1 MPLGVAEAFARRDGA
16 WRHVFSPVKRLLDDI
31 RNAADS
37 ELMGRLSRATSP
49 LTIFTISTVLGGLT
63 GLQAYNYV
71 ALTAEHKQPLNVLL
85 ALNWAYWWSW
95 ALLAPVVLWLAR
107 RYRFERATWKKAAL
121 VHIVGVTACTAAH
134 VFLYVSARGV
144 IVTQLTER
152 SFLWADWWMYF
163 REGFFLNFDWEMM
176 TYWALVAVVHAL
188 DYHRQ
193 SQERELAAA
202 LLQTQLAEAQLEA
215 LQRQLHPHF
224 LFNTLNTISA
234 LMHRDVHAADEMLV
248 QLSDLLRLTL
258 DRVGTQQVP
267 LKDEVDFLKKYLE
280 IEQTR
285 FGDRL
290 LVNIDIDP
298 EVLDAPVPNLILQPL
313 VENALRHGIGP
324 RLGVGKIDVTA
335 TQGDGLLT
343 LTVRD
348 NGVGLSPDKLNA
360 FHSGVGL
367 SNTRSRLE
375 TLYGDRHRF
384 EFQTPPGGG
393 LVVTIVIPMG
403 HDPESLDRS
412 RAADAENPMESVA

>member
-1 MPLGVAEAFARRDGA
+1 
-16 WRHVFSPVKRLLDDI
+16 
-31 RNAADS
+31 
-37 ELMGRLSRATSP
+37 MGRLSRATSP
-49 LTIFTISTVLGGLT
+49 LTIFSIATALGVLT

-71 ALTAEHKQPLNVLL
+71 ALTAEHKQPFIVLL
-85 ALNWAYWWSW
+85 SLNMTYWYSW
-95 ALLAPVVLWLAR
+95 ALLVPLILWIAR
-107 RYRFERATWKKAAL
+107 HYRFERHTWRRAAV
-121 VHIVGVTACTAAH
+121 VHMLGAGLCTLAH
-134 VFLYVSARGV
+134 VALATTARGV
-144 IVTQLTER
+144 IITQLTER
-152 SFLWADWWMYF
+152 TFNWGIDGWMYF
-163 REGFFLNFDWEMM
+163 RERFFLNADWEMM
-176 TYWALVAVVHAL
+176 TYWAFVAFVHAL
-188 DYHRQ
+188 DYHRE
-193 SQERELAAA
+193 SQERELTAAQ
-202 LLQTQLAEAQLEA
+202 LQTQLAEAQLEA

-234 LMHRDVHAADEMLV
+234 LMHRDVNAADEMLV

-267 LKDEVDFLKKYLE
+267 LKDEVDFLRKYLE

-290 LVNIDIDP
+290 QVNIDVDP

-324 RLGVGKIDVTA
+324 RIGAGRVDVKARQVG
-335 TQGDGLLT
+335 GGLM

-375 TLYGDRHRF
+375 NLYGDRHRF

-393 LVVTIVIPMG
+393 LLVTIVIPLG
-403 HDPESLDRS
+403 HDPESLEPGS
-412 RAADAENPMESVA
+412 RVPSPARAMESVA

>member
-1 MPLGVAEAFARRDGA
+1 LAR
-16 WRHVFSPVKRLLDDI
+16 VSLLKRLLDGF
-31 RNAADS
+31 RHAADS
-37 ELMGRLSRATSP
+37 ELMGRRSQATTP
-49 LTIFTISTVLGGLT
+49 LTIITISTVLGVLT

-71 ALTAEHKQPLNVLL
+71 ALVSEHKQPFNVLL
-85 ALNWAYWWSW
+85 GLNLTYWWSW
-95 ALLAPVVLWLAR
+95 ALLVPGVLWLAR
-107 RYRFERATWKKAAL
+107 RYRFERGSWQKAAFMHVL
-121 VHIVGVTACTAAH
+121 GVVVFTAAH
-134 VFLYVSARGV
+134 VALATSARGV
-144 IVTQLTER
+144 IMTQLAER
-152 SFLWADWWMYF
+152 PFEWWMYF
-163 REGFFLNFDWEMM
+163 RDRFFLNFDWEMM
-176 TYWALVAVVHAL
+176 TYWALVAFVNAL
-188 DYHRQ
+188 DYQRE
-193 SQERELAAA
+193 SQEREITAAQ
-202 LLQTQLAEAQLEA
+202 LQTQLAEAQLEA

-224 LFNTLNTISA
+224 LFNTLNTIA
-234 LMHRDVHAADEMLV
+234 TLMHRDVHAADEMLV

-258 DRVGTQQVP
+258 DRIGTQQVS

-290 LVNIDIDP
+290 VVNIDIDP

-324 RLGVGKIDVTA
+324 RVGVGRVDVTA
-335 TQGDGLLT
+335 SQSDGLLT

-375 TLYGDRHRF
+375 NLYGGRHRF

-393 LVVTIVIPMG
+393 LLVTIVIPMG

-412 RAADAENPMESVA
+412 RVASPENPMESVA